1 MLDKTAEITE
11 RQARRRAMN
20 LEDRYQA
27 RNKTV
32 IVFTAF

>member
-11 RQARRRAMN
+11 RQARRRAIN
-20 LEDRYQA
+20 LEGRYHA
-27 RNKTV
+27 RNETV